1 MIKTSLLL
9 TWWTA
14 RVVDAQLGDEDT
26 FCAGAQMLVAA
37 IDVAPEVVLYDNISA
52 YEASDATPWQGAYDL
67 PFTVPQYTVYGDD
80 QKALGFLCKLKSAD
94 GLNDAD
100 PNFAA
105 TNTNCS
111 FVSAAVFEAVL
122 ENLTDDD
129 DEDEPDS
136 DEEEF
141 RDDVCFETETVYSG
155 PQYTQNLPNVPFAYV
170 STVDDKLHFL
180 ARELYVFVHDRSFF
194 VGPNKKGV
202 NYCNLAAPAYMAALL
217 LGNASAP
224 VCDPP
229 PPFSQ
234 NPFDPNPSWNCSLF

>member
-1 MIKTSLLL
+1 VCGPSPVPSPDPS
-9 TWWTA
+9 
-14 RVVDAQLGDEDT
+14 VVAQLSDDDT
-26 FCAGAQMLVAA
+26 FCAGAQMLVAT
-37 IDVAPEVVLYDNISA
+37 IDVAPEVVLYDDIVPYRS
-52 YEASDATPWQGAYDL
+52 SDATPWRGAEDL

-180 ARELYVFVHDRSFF
+180 ARELYVSVDNPVPF
-194 VGPNKKGV
+194 VGPNNKGV
-202 NYCNLAAPAYMAALL
+202 NYCNLASPAYMTALL
-217 LGNASAP
+217 LGKASAP

-229 PPFSQ
+229 PPFSPD
-234 NPFDPNPSWNCSLF
+234 PFDPIPSWDCFLVS